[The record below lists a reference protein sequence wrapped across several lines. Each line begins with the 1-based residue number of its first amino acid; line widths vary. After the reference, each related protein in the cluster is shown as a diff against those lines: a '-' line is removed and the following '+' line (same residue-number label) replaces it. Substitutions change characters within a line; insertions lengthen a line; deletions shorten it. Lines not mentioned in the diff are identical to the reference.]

1 MIINY
6 IDPQKLPD
14 IIVWMDWQL
23 YAHSNIFIINFIL
36 LTIIWLFAKKV
47 ALPSYPL
54 HIIFGICAY
63 FVAMFVIY
71 GPGVG

>member
-23 YAHSNIFIINFIL
+23 YAHSNIFIIIWIPTETPTFI
-36 LTIIWLFAKKV
+36 AKKV